1 MDIKLAFD
9 RLTGRHVLGPGVFW
23 STLAFSFLA
32 HALGSSDLATG
43 NILARLAAVTL
54 AHLAMMI
61 ILALARQA
69 FWRLNASLA
78 TLALIIGGYI
88 LAGAI
93 RGLTLQITL
102 YSLGAADN
110 GYSTY
115 RLIGGVVVMA
125 TGLIWAAF
133 AFGIK
138 AEWGAKRATLS
149 GTKQQL
155 ESLLADSETRLEV
168 EASDTMSTIESML
181 QTALL
186 PELAE
191 SPQRALTK
199 LQALINDTLRPLS
212 ALLASNQPKLE
223 LVRLDPTAYRF
234 RWTTALTHLKLRES
248 SRPFTIGLI
257 LATLAVNGFVQY
269 LPEISAI
276 WLLLL
281 SFVVLA
287 SGLSLSRFVLAGLV
301 DRLPPS
307 IRVIAVL
314 AVLFLVG
321 FVGGLGVLSLGDD
334 PLVAVTLSANGGVAS
349 ALLGALFG
357 INHAASKEMESIE
370 LQLKNYEHKLRWT
383 IAALN
388 GQHWLQKKQ
397 FARKIHGPIQ
407 SEVAAAAIRI
417 ERSLSTGEVT
427 ESGEVVLR
435 NLRDRLAKLLDDT
448 KGTSDVRPVL
458 AEIAETWHGLCK
470 IELEMSEEVEQTLKQ
485 DATCVETVL
494 EIAREACSNAI
505 RHGSAENILLTVE
518 MANHELVKLTVRND
532 GTKVDIDSKR
542 GVGSAYL
549 DDCTYSH
556 ALEMNEDGAILTAT
570 IPYRTK

>member
-1 MDIKLAFD
+1 M
-9 RLTGRHVLGPGVFW
+9 T
-23 STLAFSFLA
+23 
-32 HALGSSDLATG
+32 
-43 NILARLAAVTL
+43 
-54 AHLAMMI
+54 
-61 ILALARQA
+61 
-69 FWRLNASLA
+69 
-78 TLALIIGGYI
+78 
-88 LAGAI
+88 
-93 RGLTLQITL
+93 
-102 YSLGAADN
+102 
-110 GYSTY
+110 
-115 RLIGGVVVMA
+115 
-125 TGLIWAAF
+125 TGLLWAAF

-155 ESLLADSETRLEV
+155 ESLLEDSENRLEV

-212 ALLASNQPKLE
+212 AMLASNQPKLE
-223 LVRLDPTAYRF
+223 LTRLDSTFYRF
-234 RWTTALTHLKLRES
+234 RWSTALAHLRLRES
-248 SRPFTIGLI
+248 SRPFTIGII

-269 LPEISAI
+269 LPEINAI
-276 WLLLL
+276 SLLFL
-281 SFVVLA
+281 SFAVIA
-287 SGLSLSRFVLAGLV
+287 GGLSVSRFVIAPLV
-301 DRLPPS
+301 DRLPPG
-307 IRVIAVL
+307 IRVFAVL
-314 AVLFLVG
+314 AALFLVG
-321 FVGGLGVLSLGDD
+321 FGGGLVVLSLGDD
-334 PLVAVTLSANGGVAS
+334 PAVAYGLSINGGVAS

-357 INHAASKEMESIE
+357 INHAASKETESIE

-417 ERSLSTGEVT
+417 ERSLTTGEVT
-427 ESGEVVLR
+427 ESGEVVLQ
-435 NLRDRLAKLLDDT
+435 NLRDRLAKILDDT

-470 IELEMSEEVEQTLKQ
+470 IDLEMSVEVETTLKQ
-485 DATCVETVL
+485 DPTCVETVL

-505 RHGSAENILLTVE
+505 RHGSAENIHLALE
-518 MANHELVKLTVRND
+518 FLESDLVKLTVRND
-532 GTKVDIDSKR
+532 GSKVDTQSKR

-549 DDCTYSH
+549 DDCSYSH
-556 ALEMNEDGAILTAT
+556 ELVANSDGATLIAT
-570 IPYRTK
+570 IPYRAK

>member
-1 MDIKLAFD
+1 VDLKLAFE
-9 RLTGRHVLGPGVFW
+9 RLTGRHVFGPGVFW
-23 STLAFSFLA
+23 STLAFGFLA
-32 HALGSSDLATG
+32 HALGSNDLGPG
-43 NILARLAAVTL
+43 NVLARLAGVTI
-54 AHLAMMI
+54 AHLAMMTVLLLTR
-61 ILALARQA
+61 LAL
-69 FWRLNASLA
+69 FRLKATAASLI
-78 TLALIIGGYI
+78 LVVGGYV
-88 LAGAI
+88 LAGAV
-93 RGLTLQITL
+93 RGLTLQIAL
-102 YSLGAADN
+102 FGLGAADT
-110 GYSTY
+110 GYSNY
-115 RLIGGVVVMA
+115 RLIGGVVVMT
-125 TGLIWAAF
+125 TGLIWAAL

-138 AEWGAKRATLS
+138 AEWGAKRAALS

-155 ESLLADSETRLEV
+155 ESLLVDSETRLES

-212 ALLASNQPKLE
+212 AQLASNQPKIE
-223 LVRLDPTAYRF
+223 LARLDPTAYRF
-234 RWTTALTHLKLRES
+234 RWATALTHLKLKES
-248 SRPFTIGLI
+248 SRPFPISII
-257 LATLAVNGFVQY
+257 LASLAVNGFVQY
-269 LPEISAI
+269 MPEISAI
-276 WLLLL
+276 SLLVL
-281 SFVVLA
+281 SFVVIA
-287 SGLSLSRFVLAGLV
+287 SALSLSRFVLAPLV
-301 DRLPPS
+301 DRLPPG
-307 IRVIAVL
+307 IRVFTVL

-321 FVGGLGVLSLGDD
+321 FGGGLSVLSLGENQV
-334 PLVAVTLSANGGVAS
+334 VAYALSINAGVAS
-349 ALLGALFG
+349 ALLGSLFG
-357 INHAASKEMESIE
+357 INHAASKETESIE
-370 LQLKNYEHKLRWT
+370 LQLKNYEHQLRWT

-427 ESGEVVLR
+427 ESGEVVLK
-435 NLRDRLAKLLDDT
+435 NLRDRLAKILDDT

-470 IELEMSEEVEQTLKQ
+470 IDLEMATEVENALKL

-505 RHGSAENILLTVE
+505 RHGSAENIHLSVE
-518 MANHELVKLTVRND
+518 MQGTDLVKLTVQND
-532 GTKVDIDSKR
+532 GTKIDAHSKR

-549 DDCTYSH
+549 DDCSYSH
-556 ALEMNEDGAILTAT
+556 ELETNLDGAILTAT
-570 IPYRTK
+570 IPYRAK

>member
-1 MDIKLAFD
+1 VDIKLAFD

-102 YSLGAADN
+102 YSLGAADT

-149 GTKQQL
+149 GTKRQL

>member
-1 MDIKLAFD
+1 VDLKLAFD

-23 STLAFSFLA
+23 STLAFGFLA
-32 HALGSSDLATG
+32 HALGSSDLGAG
-43 NILARLAAVTL
+43 NVVARLAAVTA
-54 AHLAMMI
+54 AHLTMMAVLVLTR
-61 ILALARQA
+61 LALS
-69 FWRLNASLA
+69 RLNATLL
-78 TLALIIGGYI
+78 TLALVIAGYV
-88 LAGAI
+88 LAGAV
-93 RGLTLQITL
+93 RGLTLQAAL
-102 YSLGAADN
+102 YGLGAAET
-110 GYSTY
+110 GYSNY
-115 RLIGGVVVMA
+115 RLFGGVVVMT

-149 GTKQQL
+149 ATKQQL

-212 ALLASNQPKLE
+212 AMLASNQPKLE
-223 LVRLDPTAYRF
+223 LARLDPTAYRF
-234 RWTTALTHLKLRES
+234 RWTTALTHLRLRES

-257 LATLAVNGFVQY
+257 LASLAVNGFIQY
-269 LPEISAI
+269 LPEINAI
-276 WLLLL
+276 SLLFLT
-281 SFVVLA
+281 FAVMA
-287 SGLSLSRFVLAGLV
+287 AGLWISRFVIAPLV
-301 DRLPPS
+301 DRLPPG
-307 IRVIAVL
+307 IRVFAVL
-314 AVLFLVG
+314 AVLFLSG
-321 FVGGLGVLSLGDD
+321 FCGGLLVLSLGEDRV
-334 PLVAVTLSANGGVAS
+334 VAFALSINGGVAS
-349 ALLGALFG
+349 ALIGALFG
-357 INHAASKEMESIE
+357 INHAASKETESIE
-370 LQLKNYEHKLRWT
+370 LQLNNYEHKLRWT

-427 ESGEVVLR
+427 ESGEVVLK
-435 NLRDRLAKLLDDT
+435 NLRDRLAKILDDT
-448 KGTSDVRPVL
+448 KGTSDIRPVL

-470 IELEMSEEVEQTLKQ
+470 IDLTMSDQVETTLKQ
-485 DATCVETVL
+485 DSICVETVL

-505 RHGSAENILLTVE
+505 RHGSAENIHLMLE
-518 MANHELVKLTVRND
+518 WAEADLIKLTVRND
-532 GTKVDIDSKR
+532 GTKIDSQARR

-549 DDCTYSH
+549 DDCSYNH
-556 ALEMNEDGAILTAT
+556 KLEMNKDGATLTAT
-570 IPYRTK
+570 IPFRTK

>member
-1 MDIKLAFD
+1 MDLKLAFE

-23 STLAFSFLA
+23 STLAFGFLA
-32 HALGSSDLATG
+32 HALGSNDLGAG
-43 NILARLAAVTL
+43 NVLARLAGVTI
-54 AHLAMMI
+54 AHLAMMTVLLLTR
-61 ILALARQA
+61 LA
-69 FWRLNASLA
+69 FFRLKASVS
-78 TLALIIGGYI
+78 TLTLVIAGYV
-88 LAGAI
+88 LAGAV
-93 RGLTLQITL
+93 RGLTLQIAL
-102 YSLGAADN
+102 FGLGAADT
-110 GYSTY
+110 GYSNY
-115 RLIGGVVVMA
+115 RLIGGVVVMT
-125 TGLIWAAF
+125 TGLIWAAL

-155 ESLLADSETRLEV
+155 ESLLVDSETRLES
-168 EASDTMSTIESML
+168 EATDTMSTIESML

-212 ALLASNQPKLE
+212 AQLASNQPKIE
-223 LVRLDPTAYRF
+223 LTRLDPTAYRF
-234 RWTTALTHLKLRES
+234 RWATALTHLKLKES

-257 LATLAVNGFVQY
+257 LASLAVNGFVQY
-269 LPEISAI
+269 LPQVSVIS
-276 WLLLL
+276 LLVL
-281 SFVVLA
+281 SFIVLA
-287 SGLSLSRFVLAGLV
+287 AGLSFSRFVLASWV
-301 DRLPPS
+301 DRLPPG
-307 IRVIAVL
+307 IRVFVVL

-321 FVGGLGVLSLGDD
+321 FGGGLVVMSLGDD
-334 PLVAVTLSANGGVAS
+334 PVVAYGLSINGGVAS

-357 INHAASKEMESIE
+357 INNAASKETESIE
-370 LQLKNYEHKLRWT
+370 LQLKNYEHQLRWT

-427 ESGEVVLR
+427 ESGEVVLQ
-435 NLRDRLAKLLDDT
+435 NLRDRLAKILDDT

-470 IELEMSEEVEQTLKQ
+470 IDLEMSADVEKALKL

-505 RHGSAENILLTVE
+505 RHGSAENIHLSVE
-518 MANHELVKLTVRND
+518 LQGTDLVKLTVQND
-532 GTKVDIDSKR
+532 GTKIDADSKR

-549 DDCTYSH
+549 DDCSYNH
-556 ALEMNEDGAILTAT
+556 ELEMNQDGAILTAT
-570 IPYRTK
+570 IPYRAK

>member
-1 MDIKLAFD
+1 MDLKLAFD

-23 STLAFSFLA
+23 STLAFGFLA
-32 HALGSSDLATG
+32 HALGSSDLGAG
-43 NILARLAAVTL
+43 NFLARVAAVTI
-54 AHLAMMI
+54 AHLAMMAVLVLTR
-61 ILALARQA
+61 LAFGKLKA
-69 FWRLNASLA
+69 NAA
-78 TLALIIGGYI
+78 TLAFVLLGYV
-88 LAGAI
+88 LAGAV
-93 RGLTLQITL
+93 RGLTLQGML
-102 YSLGAADN
+102 FGLGAAET
-110 GYSTY
+110 GYSNY
-115 RLIGGVVVMA
+115 RLFGGIVVMT
-125 TGLIWAAF
+125 TGLLWAAF

-155 ESLLADSETRLEV
+155 ESLLADSENRLEV

-212 ALLASNQPKLE
+212 AMLASNQPKLE
-223 LVRLDPTAYRF
+223 LARLDPTAYRF
-234 RWTTALTHLKLRES
+234 RWSTALTHLRLRES
-248 SRPFTIGLI
+248 SRPFTIGII
-257 LATLAVNGFVQY
+257 LASLAVNGFVQY
-269 LPEISAI
+269 LPEINAI
-276 WLLLL
+276 SLLFL
-281 SFVVLA
+281 SFAVIA
-287 SGLSLSRFVLAGLV
+287 GGLSVSRFVFAPLV
-301 DRLPPS
+301 DRLPPG
-307 IRVIAVL
+307 IRVFAVL
-314 AVLFLVG
+314 AALFLVG
-321 FVGGLGVLSLGDD
+321 FGGGLVVLSLGDD
-334 PLVAVTLSANGGVAS
+334 PAVAYGLSINGGVAS

-357 INHAASKEMESIE
+357 INHAASKETESIE
-370 LQLKNYEHKLRWT
+370 LQLKNYEHRLRWT

-417 ERSLSTGEVT
+417 ERSLTTGEVT
-427 ESGEVVLR
+427 ESGEVVLH
-435 NLRDRLAKLLDDT
+435 NLRDRLAKILDDT

-470 IELEMSEEVEQTLKQ
+470 IDLAMSDAVEATLKQ
-485 DATCVETVL
+485 DPTCVETVL

-505 RHGSAENILLTVE
+505 RHGSAENIHLTVDLVDTD
-518 MANHELVKLTVRND
+518 LVKLTVIND
-532 GTKVDIDSKR
+532 GTKVDSQSKR

-549 DDCTYSH
+549 DDCSYSH
-556 ALEMNEDGAILTAT
+556 ELVANSDGATLIAT
-570 IPYRTK
+570 IPYRAK

>member
-69 FWRLNASLA
+69 FWRLSASLA

-102 YSLGAADN
+102 YSLGAADT

-149 GTKQQL
+149 GTKRQL

-556 ALEMNEDGAILTAT
+556 GLEMNADGAILTAT

>member
-1 MDIKLAFD
+1 LVI
-9 RLTGRHVLGPGVFW
+9 V
-23 STLAFSFLA
+23 
-32 HALGSSDLATG
+32 
-43 NILARLAAVTL
+43 
-54 AHLAMMI
+54 
-61 ILALARQA
+61 
-69 FWRLNASLA
+69 
-78 TLALIIGGYI
+78 GYI

-93 RGLTLQITL
+93 RGLTLQAAL
-102 YSLGAADN
+102 YVLGAADT
-110 GYSTY
+110 GYSNY
-115 RLIGGVVVMA
+115 RLFGGVVVMT
-125 TGLIWAAF
+125 TGLLWAAF

-138 AEWGAKRATLS
+138 AEWGAKRAALS

-155 ESLLADSETRLEV
+155 ESLLADSEARLEV
-168 EASDTMSTIESML
+168 EVIDTMSTIESML

-212 ALLASNQPKLE
+212 VLLASNQPQLQ

-257 LATLAVNGFVQY
+257 LASLAVNGFVQY
-269 LPEISAI
+269 LPEYSALS
-276 WLLLL
+276 LLILT
-281 SFVVLA
+281 FAVIA
-287 SGLSLSRFVLAGLV
+287 AGLSLSRFVLAPWI
-301 DRLPPS
+301 DRLPPG
-307 IRVIAVL
+307 IRVFAVL

-321 FVGGLGVLSLGDD
+321 FGGGLAVLSLGDD
-334 PLVAVTLSANGGVAS
+334 PTVAYGLSINGGVAS

-357 INHAASKEMESIE
+357 INHAASKETESIE
-370 LQLKNYEHKLRWT
+370 LQLQNYEHKLRWT

-417 ERSLSTGEVT
+417 ERSLKTGEVT
-427 ESGEVVLR
+427 ESGEVVLH
-435 NLRDRLAKLLDDT
+435 NLRDRLAKILDDT

-458 AEIAETWHGLCK
+458 AEIAETWHGLCNIDLDMTLDVEK
-470 IELEMSEEVEQTLKQ
+470 ELKE
-485 DATCVETVL
+485 DPTCVETVL

-505 RHGSAENILLTVE
+505 RHGSAENIHLTVE
-518 MANHELVKLTVRND
+518 MAESDLVRLTVRND
-532 GTKVDIDSKR
+532 GTKVEAGSRR

-549 DDCTYSH
+549 DDCSYSH
-556 ALEMNEDGAILTAT
+556 ELELNPGGAKLTAT
-570 IPYRTK
+570 IPFRAK

>member
-1 MDIKLAFD
+1 VDLKLAFD

-23 STLAFSFLA
+23 STLAFGFLA
-32 HALGSSDLATG
+32 HALGSSDLGAG
-43 NILARLAAVTL
+43 NVVARLAAVTA
-54 AHLAMMI
+54 AHLTMMAVLVLTR
-61 ILALARQA
+61 LALS
-69 FWRLNASLA
+69 RLNATLL
-78 TLALIIGGYI
+78 TLALVIAGYV
-88 LAGAI
+88 LAGAV
-93 RGLTLQITL
+93 RGLTLQAAL
-102 YSLGAADN
+102 YGLGAAET
-110 GYSTY
+110 GYSNY
-115 RLIGGVVVMA
+115 RLFGGVVVMT

-149 GTKQQL
+149 ATKQQL

-212 ALLASNQPKLE
+212 AMLASNQPKLE
-223 LVRLDPTAYRF
+223 LARLDPTAYRF
-234 RWTTALTHLKLRES
+234 RWTTALTHLRLRES

-257 LATLAVNGFVQY
+257 LASLAVNGFIQY
-269 LPEISAI
+269 LPEINAI
-276 WLLLL
+276 SLLFLT
-281 SFVVLA
+281 FAVMA
-287 SGLSLSRFVLAGLV
+287 AGLWISRFVIAPLV
-301 DRLPPS
+301 DRLPPG
-307 IRVIAVL
+307 IRVFAVL
-314 AVLFLVG
+314 AVLFLSG
-321 FVGGLGVLSLGDD
+321 FCGGLLVLSLGEDRV
-334 PLVAVTLSANGGVAS
+334 VAFALSINGGVAS
-349 ALLGALFG
+349 ALIGALFG
-357 INHAASKEMESIE
+357 INHAASKETESIE
-370 LQLKNYEHKLRWT
+370 LQLNNYEHKLRWT

-427 ESGEVVLR
+427 ESGEVVLQ
-435 NLRDRLAKLLDDT
+435 NLRDRLAKILDDT
-448 KGTSDVRPVL
+448 KGTSDIRPVL

-470 IELEMSEEVEQTLKQ
+470 IDLTMSDQVETTLKQ
-485 DATCVETVL
+485 DSICVETVL

-505 RHGSAENILLTVE
+505 RHGSAENIHLMLE
-518 MANHELVKLTVRND
+518 WAEADLIKLTVRND
-532 GTKVDIDSKR
+532 GTKIDSQARR

-549 DDCTYSH
+549 DDCSYNH
-556 ALEMNEDGAILTAT
+556 KLEMNKDGATLTAT
-570 IPYRTK
+570 IPFRTK

>member
-1 MDIKLAFD
+1 VDLKLAFD

-23 STLAFSFLA
+23 STLAFGFLA
-32 HALGSSDLATG
+32 HALGSNDLGAV
-43 NILARLAAVTL
+43 NILARLAGVTI
-54 AHLAMMI
+54 AHLAMMT
-61 ILALARQA
+61 ILVVTR
-69 FWRLNASLA
+69 F
-78 TLALIIGGYI
+78 ALIRLKASVSSLTLVIAGYVI
-88 LAGAI
+88 AGAV
-93 RGLTLQITL
+93 RGLTLQAAL
-102 YSLGAADN
+102 YELGAADS
-110 GYSTY
+110 GYSSY
-115 RLIGGVVVMA
+115 RVIGGVVVMT
-125 TGLIWAAF
+125 TGLIWAAL

-155 ESLLADSETRLEV
+155 ESLLADSETRLES

-234 RWTTALTHLKLRES
+234 RWSTALKHLKLKES
-248 SRPFTIGLI
+248 SRPFTIGII
-257 LATLAVNGFVQY
+257 LASLAVNGFVQY
-269 LPEISAI
+269 LPEISTI
-276 WLLLL
+276 SLLLM
-281 SFVVLA
+281 SFIVLA
-287 SGLSLSRFVLAGLV
+287 SGLLISRFLLASWV
-301 DRLPPS
+301 DRLPAG
-307 IRVIAVL
+307 IRVFAVL

-321 FVGGLGVLSLGDD
+321 FGGGLTVLSLGDNTV
-334 PLVAVTLSANGGVAS
+334 VAYTLSINAGVAS
-349 ALLGALFG
+349 ALLGSLFG
-357 INHAASKEMESIE
+357 INHAAAKETQSIE
-370 LQLKNYEHKLRWT
+370 LQLKNYEHRLRWT

-427 ESGEVVLR
+427 ESGEVVLQ
-435 NLRDRLAKLLDDT
+435 NLRDRLAKILDDT

-470 IELEMSEEVEQTLKQ
+470 IDLEMTTEVEQELKL

-505 RHGSAENILLTVE
+505 RHGSAENIHLTVE
-518 MANHELVKLTVRND
+518 MDDNDLVKLTVRND
-532 GTKVDIDSKR
+532 GAKIEAHSRR

-549 DDCTYSH
+549 DDCAYSH
-556 ALEMNEDGAILTAT
+556 ELKTNQDGAILTAT
-570 IPYRTK
+570 IPFRAK

>member
-1 MDIKLAFD
+1 VDLKLAFD

-23 STLAFSFLA
+23 STLAFGFLA
-32 HALGSSDLATG
+32 HALGSSDLGSG
-43 NILARLAAVTL
+43 NFLARLTAVTV
-54 AHLAMMI
+54 AHLAMMAI
-61 ILALARQA
+61 VVLTRLA
-69 FWRLNASLA
+69 FWRLLANAA
-78 TLALIIGGYI
+78 TLAFVLLGYV
-88 LAGAI
+88 LAGAV
-93 RGLTLQITL
+93 RGLTLQGML
-102 YSLGAADN
+102 FGLGAAET
-110 GYSTY
+110 GYSNY
-115 RLIGGVVVMA
+115 RLFGGIVVMT
-125 TGLIWAAF
+125 TGLLWAAF

-155 ESLLADSETRLEV
+155 ESLLADSENRLEV

-212 ALLASNQPKLE
+212 AMLASNQPKLE
-223 LVRLDPTAYRF
+223 LARLDPTAYRF
-234 RWTTALTHLKLRES
+234 RWSTALTHLRLRES
-248 SRPFTIGLI
+248 SRPFTIGII
-257 LATLAVNGFVQY
+257 LASLAVNGFVQY
-269 LPEISAI
+269 LPEINAI
-276 WLLLL
+276 SLLFL
-281 SFVVLA
+281 SFAVIA
-287 SGLSLSRFVLAGLV
+287 GGLSVSRFVFAPLV
-301 DRLPPS
+301 DRLPPG
-307 IRVIAVL
+307 IRVFAVL
-314 AVLFLVG
+314 AALFSVG
-321 FVGGLGVLSLGDD
+321 FGGGLVVLSLGDD
-334 PLVAVTLSANGGVAS
+334 PAVAYGLSINGGVAS

-357 INHAASKEMESIE
+357 INHSASKETESIE
-370 LQLKNYEHKLRWT
+370 LQLKNYEHRLRWT

-417 ERSLSTGEVT
+417 ERSLTTGEVT
-427 ESGEVVLR
+427 ESGEVVLH
-435 NLRDRLAKLLDDT
+435 NLRDRLAKILDDT

-470 IELEMSEEVEQTLKQ
+470 IDLAMSDAVEATLKQ
-485 DATCVETVL
+485 DPTCVETVL

-505 RHGSAENILLTVE
+505 RHGSAENIHLTVE
-518 MANHELVKLTVRND
+518 LVDTDLVKLTVIND
-532 GTKVDIDSKR
+532 GTKVDSQSKR

-549 DDCTYSH
+549 DDCSYSH
-556 ALEMNEDGAILTAT
+556 ELVANSDGATLIAT
-570 IPYRTK
+570 IPYRAK

>member
-1 MDIKLAFD
+1 MDLKLAFD
-9 RLTGRHVLGPGVFW
+9 RLTGRHVFGPGVFW
-23 STLAFSFLA
+23 STLAFGFLA
-32 HALGSSDLATG
+32 HALGSSDLGPG
-43 NILARLAAVTL
+43 NLLARLTAVTA
-54 AHLAMMI
+54 AHLTMVAFLFFTR
-61 ILALARQA
+61 LAL
-69 FWRLNASLA
+69 FRLKA
-78 TLALIIGGYI
+78 TYLTLGLVVGGYV

-93 RGLTLQITL
+93 RGLTLQVAL
-102 YSLGAADN
+102 YGMGAAET
-110 GYSTY
+110 GYSNY
-115 RLIGGVVVMA
+115 RLFGGVVVMT

-149 GTKQQL
+149 ATKQQL

-191 SPQRALTK
+191 SPQRALSK

-212 ALLASNQPKLE
+212 TLLASNQPKLE
-223 LVRLDPTAYRF
+223 LARLDPTAYRF
-234 RWTTALTHLKLRES
+234 RWSTALTHLRLRES

-257 LATLAVNGFVQY
+257 LASLAVNGFVQY
-269 LPEISAI
+269 LPEINAI
-276 WLLLL
+276 SLLFL
-281 SFVVLA
+281 SFAVIA
-287 SGLSLSRFVLAGLV
+287 AGLSVSRFAIAPLV
-301 DRLPPS
+301 DRLPRG
-307 IRVIAVL
+307 IRVFAVL
-314 AVLFLVG
+314 ATLFLVG
-321 FVGGLGVLSLGDD
+321 FCGGLVVLSLGED
-334 PLVAVTLSANGGVAS
+334 PAVAYGLSINGGVAS

-357 INHAASKEMESIE
+357 INHAASKETESIE

-427 ESGEVVLR
+427 ESGEVVLQ
-435 NLRDRLAKLLDDT
+435 NLKDRLAKILDDT
-448 KGTSDVRPVL
+448 KGTSDIRPVL
-458 AEIAETWHGLCK
+458 AEIAETWHGLCT
-470 IELEMSEEVEQTLKQ
+470 IDLAMSDEVETTLKQ

-505 RHGSAENILLTVE
+505 RHGSAENIHLTLE
-518 MANHELVKLTVRND
+518 LADDDLVKLTVRND
-532 GTKVDIDSKR
+532 GTKIDTQSRR

-549 DDCTYSH
+549 DDCSYSH
-556 ALEMNEDGAILTAT
+556 ELEMHPNGATLTAT
-570 IPYRTK
+570 IPFRAK

>member
-102 YSLGAADN
+102 YSLGAADT

>member
-102 YSLGAADN
+102 YSLGAADT

-149 GTKQQL
+149 GTKRQL

-370 LQLKNYEHKLRWT
+370 FQLKNYEHKLRWT

-435 NLRDRLAKLLDDT
+435 NLRDRLAKILDDT

-532 GTKVDIDSKR
+532 GTKVDLDSKR

-556 ALEMNEDGAILTAT
+556 GLEMNEDGAILTAT

>member
-1 MDIKLAFD
+1 VDLKLAFD

-23 STLAFSFLA
+23 STLAFGFLA
-32 HALGSSDLATG
+32 HALGSSDLGAG
-43 NILARLAAVTL
+43 NVVARLAAVTA
-54 AHLAMMI
+54 AHLTMMAVLVLTR
-61 ILALARQA
+61 LALS
-69 FWRLNASLA
+69 RLNATLL
-78 TLALIIGGYI
+78 TLALVIAGYV
-88 LAGAI
+88 LAGAV
-93 RGLTLQITL
+93 RGLTLQAAL
-102 YSLGAADN
+102 YGLGAAET
-110 GYSTY
+110 GYSNY
-115 RLIGGVVVMA
+115 RLFGGVVVMT

-149 GTKQQL
+149 ATKQQL

-212 ALLASNQPKLE
+212 AMLASNQPKLE
-223 LVRLDPTAYRF
+223 LARLDPTAYRF
-234 RWTTALTHLKLRES
+234 RWTTALTHLRLRES

-257 LATLAVNGFVQY
+257 LASLAVNGFIQY
-269 LPEISAI
+269 LPEINAI
-276 WLLLL
+276 SLLFLT
-281 SFVVLA
+281 FAVMA
-287 SGLSLSRFVLAGLV
+287 AGLWISRFVIAPLV
-301 DRLPPS
+301 DRLPPG
-307 IRVIAVL
+307 IRVFAVL
-314 AVLFLVG
+314 AVLFLSG
-321 FVGGLGVLSLGDD
+321 FCGGLLVLSLGEDRV
-334 PLVAVTLSANGGVAS
+334 VAFALSINGGVAS
-349 ALLGALFG
+349 ALIGALFG
-357 INHAASKEMESIE
+357 INHAASKEIESIE
-370 LQLKNYEHKLRWT
+370 LQLNNYEHKLRWT

-427 ESGEVVLR
+427 ESGEVVLQ
-435 NLRDRLAKLLDDT
+435 NLRDRLAKILDDT
-448 KGTSDVRPVL
+448 KGTSDIRPVL

-470 IELEMSEEVEQTLKQ
+470 IDLTMSDQVETTLKQ
-485 DATCVETVL
+485 DSICVETVL

-505 RHGSAENILLTVE
+505 RHGSAENIHLMLE
-518 MANHELVKLTVRND
+518 WAEADLIKLTVRND
-532 GTKVDIDSKR
+532 GTKIDSQARR

-549 DDCTYSH
+549 DDCSYNH
-556 ALEMNEDGAILTAT
+556 KLEMNKDGATLTAT
-570 IPYRTK
+570 IPFRTK

>member
-1 MDIKLAFD
+1 VDLKLAFE

-23 STLAFSFLA
+23 STLAFGFLA
-32 HALGSSDLATG
+32 HALGSSDLGAG
-43 NILARLAAVTL
+43 NVVARLAGVAI
-54 AHLAMMI
+54 AHLAMMA
-61 ILALARQA
+61 ILVLTR
-69 FWRLNASLA
+69 FVLFRLKASA
-78 TLALIIGGYI
+78 STLTLVIAGYV
-88 LAGAI
+88 LAGAV
-93 RGLTLQITL
+93 RGLTLQIAL
-102 YSLGAADN
+102 FGLGAADT
-110 GYSTY
+110 GYSNY

-125 TGLIWAAF
+125 TGLIWAAL

-138 AEWGAKRATLS
+138 AEWGAKRAALS
-149 GTKQQL
+149 GTKKQL
-155 ESLLADSETRLEV
+155 ESLLADSETRLES

-212 ALLASNQPKLE
+212 AQLASNQPKIE
-223 LVRLDPTAYRF
+223 LARLDPTAYRF
-234 RWTTALTHLKLRES
+234 RWATALTHLKLKES
-248 SRPFTIGLI
+248 SRPFTIGII
-257 LATLAVNGFVQY
+257 LASLAVNGFVQY

-276 WLLLL
+276 SLLVL

-287 SGLSLSRFVLAGLV
+287 SGLSLSRFVLAPLV
-301 DRLPPS
+301 DRFPPS
-307 IRVIAVL
+307 IRVFSVL

-321 FVGGLGVLSLGDD
+321 FGGGLTVLSLGDN
-334 PLVAVTLSANGGVAS
+334 PVVAYALSINAGVAS
-349 ALLGALFG
+349 ALLGSLFG
-357 INHAASKEMESIE
+357 INHAASKETESIE
-370 LQLKNYEHKLRWT
+370 LQLKNYEHRLRWT

-417 ERSLSTGEVT
+417 ERSLSTGEIT
-427 ESGEVVLR
+427 ESGEVVLQ
-435 NLRDRLAKLLDDT
+435 NLRDRLAKILDDT

-458 AEIAETWHGLCK
+458 AEIAETWHGLCN
-470 IELEMSEEVEQTLKQ
+470 IDLEMSPEVEKALKL

-505 RHGSAENILLTVE
+505 RHGSAENIHLSVE
-518 MANHELVKLTVRND
+518 LQGTDLVKLTVQND
-532 GTKVDIDSKR
+532 GTKIDADSKR

-549 DDCTYSH
+549 DDCSYSH
-556 ALEMNEDGAILTAT
+556 ELDMNQDGAILTAT
-570 IPYRTK
+570 IPYRAK